1 LGGCGGGGGAK
12 EVLMPKVLGGGG
24 GFKPIA
30 LNGQLGSAGN
40 FDVVWSPPAFGGGC
54 TTTGRGFAAAGGG
67 GTKGCPGFRP
77 EPELAAGS
85 RHGGVEGGRDVSAG
99 RGAASGR
106 TCTPPIENAFCAAA
120 LEAAFLGS
128 AHVAA
133 TRCIV
138 LSRSVG
144 GRAGAVAATGNSESG
159 GVTGAAIDKLVVGW
173 SLLKDSVE
181 TDDAEIGSS
190 MADLTA
196 AMSFV
201 TSMFDLPPAML
212 RGTLQANRPHKKSL
226 SS

>member
-1 LGGCGGGGGAK
+1 
-12 EVLMPKVLGGGG
+12 
-24 GFKPIA
+24 
-30 LNGQLGSAGN
+30 
-40 FDVVWSPPAFGGGC
+40 
-54 TTTGRGFAAAGGG
+54 
-67 GTKGCPGFRP
+67 
-77 EPELAAGS
+77 
-85 RHGGVEGGRDVSAG
+85 
-99 RGAASGR
+99 
-106 TCTPPIENAFCAAA
+106 
-120 LEAAFLGS
+120 
-128 AHVAA
+128 
-133 TRCIV
+133 
-138 LSRSVG
+138 VG